1 MTAPRC
7 FLVDL
12 DDTLFAELDYVD
24 SGYRAISSKIA
35 TETNASADDVLFRLR
50 YELRKFGRVGAFDR
64 VLSHFNSTKTNVS
77 ALVAAYR
84 DHEPDIQFYPGARN
98 ALIKLRAL
106 APIAIVTDGTAAMQ
120 RRKIE
125 TLQLKSLVD
134 TIVYCWECQ
143 APKPAILG
151 YEIAAEQ
158 LGCEIKNAIIIGDD
172 PLHDMAAAALIG
184 ARSIRVRT
192 GRFRD
197 LDGGDAEEFPDF
209 ATAVSSLVSE

>member
-1 MTAPRC
+1 MTAPSC

-35 TETNASADDVLFRLR
+35 AEVNASADDVLFRLR
-50 YELRKFGRVGAFDR
+50 YEFRKFGRVGAFDR
-64 VLSHFNSTKTNVS
+64 VLSHFNNTKMDVST
-77 ALVAAYR
+77 LVAAYR
-84 DHEPDIQFYPGARN
+84 DHRPDIQFYPGARD

-120 RRKIE
+120 GRKIE
-125 TLQLKSLVD
+125 ALQLQSLVD

-143 APKPAILG
+143 APKPATLA
-151 YEIAAEQ
+151 YEIAAKQ
-158 LGCEIKNAIIIGDD
+158 LGCEIKSAIVIGDD
-172 PLHDMAAAALIG
+172 PLHDLAAAAFIG

-192 GRFRD
+192 GRLRD
-197 LDGGDAEEFPDF
+197 LDGGGAEEFPDF
-209 ATAVSSLVSE
+209 ATVVSSLVSE

>member
-1 MTAPRC
+1 MIAPSC

-35 TETNASADDVLFRLR
+35 AEVNSSADDVLLRLR

-64 VLSHFNSTKTNVS
+64 VLNHFNNAKMDVS

-84 DHEPDIQFYPGARN
+84 DHKPEIQFYPGARD
-98 ALIKLRAL
+98 ALVKLRAR
-106 APIAIVTDGTAAMQ
+106 APIAIVTDGNATMQ
-120 RRKIE
+120 RHKIE
-125 TLQLKSLVD
+125 ALQLLSLVD

-143 APKPAILG
+143 APKPAILA
-151 YEIAAEQ
+151 YEIAAKQ
-158 LGCEIKNAIIIGDD
+158 LRCEIKNAIVIGDD

-192 GRFRD
+192 GRLRD
-197 LDGGDAEEFPDF
+197 LDGGGVQEFPDF